1 MILTER
7 RFLVLAC
14 VFFLA
19 VKCLWILLPIQAMGI
34 PRLGD
39 DGLVYLW
46 TGVSTVIEPK
56 MDTPAVQDIIAL
68 RQLTESNDASLD
80 FLRARTTMR
89 VTYVTASPFA
99 MITGALV
106 HSGLPPAFAFAGAEL
121 IVAVALAVGIAGLGA
136 VLFGSAASAAALAVL
151 AFCVLPQQGLHYLV
165 PGVLALSLSLII
177 LKELCKA
184 RPRGGVVFAASAVLM
199 LTHAIG
205 LVYLCI
211 CFAFALLLPLARQKK
226 MVPEWKAPAF
236 IVLGGLAATVAARLA
251 GARAPETS
259 GTGALSV
266 DGIMQ
271 NLSAAAGFV
280 GQSMANQ
287 PVIWCL
293 GCIGFVLLARERR
306 LEPVL
311 LLGLFLAVFGVASLY
326 DINGYPGELASR
338 ILVPVV
344 ILLAF
349 AAGHVAVCAYRA
361 GRWMLIGVAALFGLQ
376 TAMQAHVTWRLLAD
390 NMNSRAEILDP
401 AAIRTDLAALPED
414 ATILWTD
421 PDISMMAAFLE
432 GAARFHALP
441 YPMIERSPMRDA
453 LIARAM
459 PGFIAA
465 AIPKGLNTS
474 ARNGSSR
481 LSERRYGVNFEDFQS
496 ANIRLYG
503 DAPDR
508 IYLRLSRVADEAGMQ
523 ISAADGGEACRLQ
536 WDGVQSLQ
544 GGIWVGLHL
553 ENCSAGT
560 VITIRPQQSDVALL
574 GFSFAQPRARINW
587 PWGTQALLT
596 AQARDP
602 GRADAAF
609 QFNWQSLLGS
619 YLAENANPL
628 VLSDDSGIVWLK
640 TNLAIPRGEDIPKPP
655 DSLATGA
662 GL

>member
-14 VFFLA
+14 AFFLA
-19 VKCLWILLPIQAMGI
+19 VKCFWILLPVQVMGI

-46 TGVSTVIEPK
+46 TGVSTVLEPK

-68 RQLTESNDASLD
+68 RQLTGSDDPELD

-106 HSGLPPAFAFAGAEL
+106 HAGLPPAIAFAGAEL
-121 IVAVALAVGIAGLGA
+121 IVAVALAAGIAGLGA
-136 VLFGSAASAAALAVL
+136 VLCGSAAGAAALAVL

-177 LKELCKA
+177 LTELCKA
-184 RPRGGVVFAASAVLM
+184 QPRAGLVLAAAVILV

-211 CFAFALLLPLARQKK
+211 CLAFALLLPLARQRKS
-226 MVPEWKAPAF
+226 MPEWKMPA
-236 IVLGGLAATVAARLA
+236 VLVLAGLAAAAAAMLA
-251 GARAPETS
+251 GVRAPATS
-259 GTGALSV
+259 GTGTLSV
-266 DGIMQ
+266 DAILL
-271 NLSAAAGFV
+271 NLGAAAGFA
-280 GQSMANQ
+280 GQSMADL
-287 PVIWCL
+287 PVIWGL
-293 GCIGFVLLARERR
+293 GCIGFVLLVRERR

-311 LLGLFLAVFGVASLY
+311 LLGLFLAVFGVASLF

-338 ILVPVV
+338 ILVPIV
-344 ILLAF
+344 ILLAC
-349 AAGHVAVCAYRA
+349 AAGHVAVRAYRA
-361 GRWMLIGVAALFGLQ
+361 GRWMLTGVAALFGMQ
-376 TAMQAHVTWRLLAD
+376 MTVQAHATWHLLAD

-401 AAIRTDLAALPED
+401 AAIRTDLAALPQD
-414 ATILWTD
+414 AVILWTD

-453 LIARAM
+453 LIARAR

-465 AIPKGLNTS
+465 TIPKGLNTS
-474 ARNGSSR
+474 ARSGSTR
-481 LSERRYGVNFEDFQS
+481 FAGRRYGVDFEDFQS
-496 ANIRLYG
+496 AHIRLQG
-503 DAPDR
+503 DAADR
-508 IYLRLSRVADEAGMQ
+508 IHLRFSRPVDEAGLQ
-523 ISAADGGEACRLQ
+523 ISAAGGGDACRLHR
-536 WDGVQSLQ
+536 DGVQSLH
-544 GGIWVGLHL
+544 GGIWVSLHL
-553 ENCSAGT
+553 ESCSAGT
-560 VITIRPQQSDVALL
+560 VVTIRPQESDVALL
-574 GFSFAQPRARINW
+574 GFSLAPPRARVNW

-602 GRADAAF
+602 GHSNAAF
-609 QFNWQSLLGS
+609 LFGWQDLLGP

-628 VLSDDSGIVWLK
+628 VLSDDSGIVWLR
-640 TNLAIPRGEDIPKPP
+640 ADFAMPHGEGIAAQP
-655 DSLATGA
+655 DSPATGA